1 MKKLTDTPTNEE
13 LAANLSEIKNKVE
26 ITSIQIKSNQNR
38 SQVITVEQIDKAN
51 SKIKELEGI
60 YKRRTKIVSRLVIIQ
75 VSSKNTNF

>member
-51 SKIKELEGI
+51 AKIKELEGI
-60 YKRRTKIVSRLVIIQ
+60 YKRRTKIVSLLVII
-75 VSSKNTNF
+75 